1 MVRFGKVVIIGSLS
15 ATAGLLVTAEMWLGL
30 VKWSSLAVELEKN
43 MINTS
48 SLARGDAL
56 EMVNF

>member
-30 VKWSSLAVELEKN
+30 VKWSSLAVELEKK
-43 MINTS
+43 INTS
-48 SLARGDAL
+48 SLARGGAL